1 MPGAKVLD
9 LSDGAGQNPRH
20 GRPFAGVCAS
30 SAMIKKKDYKKVQ
43 RQLQEFL
50 SARFEDVTVKVGDGI
65 HYKGTNVVVTS
76 SVFVD
81 LLPEQRFHHVVHA
94 IPPDFYEEH
103 LRGGVVWF
111 ELAPG
116 ESGQEYMR
124 MPRSDDVA
132 GLETAILRRLD
143 EIAFFDKHEKAL
155 AAEGGTVSERDFDE
169 ARRILAKAGLDEGE
183 NVKARLLFI
192 RYGGFC
198 DAEIPTVVQPAMAD
212 GEKANSK

>member
-1 MPGAKVLD
+1 MGQGRIRTAGGP
-9 LSDGAGQNPRH
+9 LS
-20 GRPFAGVCAS
+20 GRRAFD
-30 SAMIKKKDYKKVQ
+30 AMIKKKDYKKVQ
-43 RQLQEFL
+43 RQLQDFL
-50 SARFEDVTVKVGDGI
+50 SAPFEDVTVAVGDGI

-76 SVFVD
+76 SAFSG
-81 LLPEQRFHHVVHA
+81 LLAEQRFHHVVHA

-116 ESGQEYMR
+116 ESGLQYMR

-132 GLETAILRRLD
+132 GIEKAIRRRLD
-143 EIAFFDKHEKAL
+143 EVSFFDKFEKAL
-155 AAEGGTVSERDFDE
+155 AAKDGAVSRRDFVE

-183 NVKARLLFI
+183 NVEARLLFI

-198 DAEIPTVVQPAMAD
+198 DAEIPSVVLPAMAD
-212 GEKANSK
+212 GGSAISR